1 MVALVYGAHRHEEG
15 TGKEPVRI
23 PASRMSRAA
32 AARRVAARRGRADG
46 AARRLRDL
54 LRNNLV
60 GGIYPDGLLPGES
73 ELMLT
78 HAATRAA
85 VREAL
90 TMLREEGLVER
101 VQGIG
106 TFAVHQ
112 SRYISTIDELHGD
125 LRDEAVIRRT
135 RPEILDRCIV
145 AAPDAVARKLVID
158 VGEPVLLLEYLAFV
172 DGEAIGLATNYVKF
186 PEADSLLTA
195 TFESDWYALLDVA
208 GLPLGGSEWLLS
220 ATNADAAVAAL
231 LNLTDGAAVML
242 AEELIWDEDGR
253 VYDFAICYIR
263 TDRHVY
269 LSRAGSFAMRETSE
283 TMVDRNV
290 SELAVPA
297 RG

>member
-1 MVALVYGAHRHEEG
+1 LYGAHRHEESG
-15 TGKEPVRI
+15 GREQVRI

-46 AARRLRDL
+46 AGRRLRDL
-54 LRNNLV
+54 LRNNV
-60 GGIYPDGLLPGES
+60 AGGIYPDGLLPSES

-78 HAATRAA
+78 YAAPRAA

-106 TFAVHQ
+106 TFTVHE
-112 SRYISTIDELHGD
+112 SRYISTLDEMHGD
-125 LRDEAVIRRT
+125 VRDEAVMRRM
-135 RPEILDRCIV
+135 RPEVLDRSVIP
-145 AAPDAVARKLVID
+145 APDAVARKLMIEA
-158 VGEPVLLLEYLAFV
+158 GEPVLLLEYIAFV
-172 DGEAIGLATNYVKF
+172 DSEAIALATNYVKF
-186 PEADSLLTA
+186 PEAEALLTA
-195 TFESDWYALLDVA
+195 AFESHWYALLDIA

-220 ATNADAAVAAL
+220 AANADPSVATL
-231 LNLTDGAAVML
+231 LNLPAGAAVIL

-253 VYDFAICYIR
+253 VYNFAICYIR

-269 LSRAGSFAMRETSE
+269 LSRAGSFDMRETSE
-283 TMVDRNV
+283 TMVDRDAP
-290 SELAVPA
+290 ERAVPA